1 MSLKN
6 ILLRTINQKNKFI
19 SVAATAVRI
28 NQEQYKHRE
37 QNRQYKQT
45 VATAL
50 FSSVLI
56 GSVLAAEKSNKDK
69 DKGKD
74 NKDNED
80 NKDDPCKAGE
90 RLPDL
95 PTFRADEVI
104 THNTAES
111 FWVIY
116 KNGVYDVTSF
126 LPSHPGGDQIM
137 MAGGLSIEPFWNVY
151 GMHKTQEICDL
162 LETYRIGNI
171 HEADMIDH
179 SAEEELWS
187 KEPSRDERLIVKT
200 SRPFNAEI
208 PAKLQVA
215 HFDTPNEL
223 FFVRQHMPVPEL
235 DACKHKVKVIVKN
248 GETKTREFSLQ
259 QLDKFPRT
267 KVRAALMCAGNRR
280 SEMNEEVKPVKGIS
294 WQGGAISNA
303 LWEGVLLRDVLRDC
317 GVDCNNVAGK
327 HVIFTGA
334 DIDATGVNFST
345 SIPLE
350 QALNPNNCIL
360 LATHMNG
367 AELPPDHGYPLRV
380 VVPGAPAV
388 RSVKWLESITVSK
401 EESCSHWHQKDYRSF
416 NASETWETADFS
428 TAPPIYSLP
437 ITSAICDPA
446 DGDTVVPK
454 DGVVE
459 VRGYAYSG
467 GGAKI
472 VRVDISPDCGE
483 TWIQADELQ
492 TDDAPPQQHH
502 SWALWT
508 VTIPVCKG
516 QEDMVLWAKA
526 TDSNF
531 NTQPE
536 RFDDIWNIR
545 GVLSNAYHKITVQI
559 AR

>member
-162 LETYRIGNI
+162 LETYRI
-171 HEADMIDH
+171 
-179 SAEEELWS
+179 
-187 KEPSRDERLIVKT
+187 
-200 SRPFNAEI
+200 
-208 PAKLQVA
+208 
-215 HFDTPNEL
+215 
-223 FFVRQHMPVPEL
+223 
-235 DACKHKVKVIVKN
+235 
-248 GETKTREFSLQ
+248 
-259 QLDKFPRT
+259 
-267 KVRAALMCAGNRR
+267 
-280 SEMNEEVKPVKGIS
+280 
-294 WQGGAISNA
+294 
-303 LWEGVLLRDVLRDC
+303 
-317 GVDCNNVAGK
+317 
-327 HVIFTGA
+327 
-334 DIDATGVNFST
+334 
-345 SIPLE
+345 
-350 QALNPNNCIL
+350 
-360 LATHMNG
+360 
-367 AELPPDHGYPLRV
+367 
-380 VVPGAPAV
+380 
-388 RSVKWLESITVSK
+388 
-401 EESCSHWHQKDYRSF
+401 
-416 NASETWETADFS
+416 
-428 TAPPIYSLP
+428 
-437 ITSAICDPA
+437 
-446 DGDTVVPK
+446 
-454 DGVVE
+454 
-459 VRGYAYSG
+459 
-467 GGAKI
+467 
-472 VRVDISPDCGE
+472 
-483 TWIQADELQ
+483 
-492 TDDAPPQQHH
+492 
-502 SWALWT
+502 
-508 VTIPVCKG
+508 
-516 QEDMVLWAKA
+516 
-526 TDSNF
+526 
-531 NTQPE
+531 
-536 RFDDIWNIR
+536 
-545 GVLSNAYHKITVQI
+545 
-559 AR
+559 